1 MTFIELLSHVPLL
14 LKVPGKQR
22 QTTRFCSMV
31 HTDMTALQYS
41 RLVMPHFLIL
51 QKERAMQYFWPGE
64 RSTAHPRLDEKASL
78 LLSNG
83 LMDGLLSMEGSQF
96 DSANR
101 SATPPTRS
109 HHQSLLRITLIMQ
122 LLILRG
128 ISFEPLTRRTSRS
141 KGMETMESFSS
152 QTCLA

>member
-22 QTTRFCSMV
+22 QTTRFCSTV
-31 HTDMTALQYS
+31 HMDMTTSQYS
-41 RLVMPHFLIL
+41 RLVMPHSLIL
-51 QKERAMQYFWPGE
+51 QRERATRYFWPGE
-64 RSTAHPRLDEKASL
+64 RSMAHPRLDERASL

-83 LMDGLLSMEGSQF
+83 RMDGLSSIEGSQF

-101 SATPPTRS
+101 SATPRTRS
-109 HHQSLLRITLIMQ
+109 HPQSLSRITLIVQ
-122 LLILRG
+122 NLILHG

-141 KGMETMESFSS
+141 KGMAPMESLSS
-152 QTCLA
+152 QMCSA